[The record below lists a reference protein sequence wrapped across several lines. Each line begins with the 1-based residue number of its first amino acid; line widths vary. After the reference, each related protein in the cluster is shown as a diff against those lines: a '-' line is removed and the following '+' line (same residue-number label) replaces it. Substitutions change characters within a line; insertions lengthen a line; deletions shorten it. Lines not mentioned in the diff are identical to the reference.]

1 MATSSSSTPSS
12 SQSTTALFNG
22 FVLPR
27 SEMTSTWNTH
37 SVDALYNSS
46 RRCFLAS
53 LRNCIVPNLTTRH
66 FALLLDVD
74 LIVVCRLDEELKS
87 LKEIH
92 DIKFNVDS
100 DDNDNGSDSNGE
112 IDDGDDVESG
122 AWGTTDDGG
131 LLLLIVLKT
140 RSFSIFDTSTFTKL
154 SSRSLYFHALDV
166 ACFPLAQS
174 KCAVDCQ
181 CTSNVE
187 IRDESTAAWHSGL
200 VVAVAGADGLQLF
213 HVCTHRRVLT
223 GRFVVVHEFLNIAR
237 VCVSHDA
244 SLLAVIS
251 VIGHV
256 GVWRLAGGVG
266 VQRTDNFW
274 FHLVDDCE
282 RLVDVAFDT
291 ANAQLAV
298 TSWDGSLR
306 VFERVNDDA
315 QSDFC
320 NSWRLVVP
328 DYLTY
333 VDVKHRAGQIA
344 APLTAVVGANEAL
357 LTRDNTLV
365 HVDIRSAAPMAL
377 FQFDSAVRGLVAL
390 GGDGGETTV
399 LCATADGTVRKISG
413 VPRPCST

>member
-1 MATSSSSTPSS
+1 MTPS
-12 SQSTTALFNG
+12 QTTTLFNG

-27 SEMTSTWNTH
+27 SELTSTWRTH
-37 SVDALYNSS
+37 AVEAVFNAS

-66 FALLLDVD
+66 FALLVDVD
-74 LIVVCRLDEELKS
+74 LIVICCLGDDLTS
-87 LKEIH
+87 LKEI
-92 DIKFNVDS
+92 KSLNVDRRVDDNSNDNS
-100 DDNDNGSDSNGE
+100 DD
-112 IDDGDDVESG
+112 DDDETDDLESS
-122 AWGTTDDGG
+122 AWGTTDDG
-131 LLLLIVLKT
+131 LLLIVLKT
-140 RSFSIFDTSTFTKL
+140 RSFSIFDTTSFAKL
-154 SSRSLYFHALDV
+154 TSRSLYFHALDV

-174 KCAVDCQ
+174 QCAANCQ
-181 CTSNVE
+181 CTTDVE

-213 HVCTHRRVLT
+213 HFCTRRRALT

-282 RLVDVAFDT
+282 RLVDVAFDR

-306 VFERVNDDA
+306 VFERVSDDDGPG
-315 QSDFC
+315 DFS

-357 LTRDNTLV
+357 LTRDDTLV
-365 HVDIRSAAPMAL
+365 HVDIRSAAPITL

-390 GGDGGETTV
+390 SGDGDGGESTL